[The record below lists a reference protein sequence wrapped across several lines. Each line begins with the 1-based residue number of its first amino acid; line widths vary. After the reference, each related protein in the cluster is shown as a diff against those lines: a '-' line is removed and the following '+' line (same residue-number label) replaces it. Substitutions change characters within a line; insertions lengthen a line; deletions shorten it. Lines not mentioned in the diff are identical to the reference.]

1 MKRLPLTI
9 AFILACVASLTSCL
23 DKNND
28 TSDEYADWRKA
39 NLEWFEQQK
48 SVTDAAGNKF
58 YKVVTADWDPSASVL
73 MHWFND
79 TNATRG
85 NIKPLFTSQ
94 VDVKYRGELYDGTP
108 FDSSYLNTSP
118 ADSLFR
124 CRLNS
129 DIIEGWALAVTNMRI
144 GDSVRVVIP
153 YSLAYKAS
161 SRGTVKPYSMLEFD
175 IKLVAVPKFELT
187 PRR

>member
-1 MKRLPLTI
+1 MKRLPLII
-9 AFILACVASLTSCL
+9 ALMVACAASLASCINGDE
-23 DKNND
+23 DKD
-28 TSDEYADWRKA
+28 TYADWRKA

-48 SVTDAAGNKF
+48 SVTDASGNKF
-58 YKVVTADWDPSASVL
+58 YKVVTADWDPSATVL

-79 TNATRG
+79 TNATKG
-85 NIKPLFTSQ
+85 NIKPLYTSQ

-144 GDSVRVVIP
+144 GDSVRVVMP

-161 SRGTVKPYSMLEFD
+161 SSGSVKPYSMLVFD